1 MKKARRRAEQRM
13 RHCSGPLIRS
23 RTVTSP
29 ASQMSA
35 TRRTTCCR
43 RRIRTKTTERHLGSG
58 RCIVGTREHN
68 ANSVGPRMPELLN
81 VPAANEATGL
91 NLPLH
96 VGQLHWRNR
105 GRRIR
110 ARVRTQPLP
119 QSTDCMP
126 CHAMR
131 ALQLTTRHATDR
143 AQHSMRCAAGP
154 PPSKKQLKAAKEA
167 AKHQAAPK
175 SPKPPAATEADVA
188 DAGPEADSAAKDR
201 ARTWVGLRYE

>member
-1 MKKARRRAEQRM
+1 MGSRLRHWVREYDVIQSCPTRALGQAQDAVEKAMKKARRRAEQRM

-68 ANSVGPRMPELLN
+68 ANSVGPSMPEPLN
-81 VPAANEATGL
+81 VPAANEATGP

-119 QSTDCMP
+119 QSTA

-143 AQHSMRCAAGP
+143 AQRSMRCDA
-154 PPSKKQLKAAKEA
+154 QLVRRRRR
-167 AKHQAAPK
+167 
-175 SPKPPAATEADVA
+175 S
-188 DAGPEADSAAKDR
+188 S
-201 ARTWVGLRYE
+201 

>member
-119 QSTDCMP
+119 QSTA

-131 ALQLTTRHATDR
+131 ALQLTTRRATDC
-143 AQHSMRCAAGP
+143 AQRSMRCAAGP

-188 DAGPEADSAAKDR
+188 DAGPEADSAARDR
-201 ARTWVGLRYE
+201 AHTWVGLRYE